1 MKFLHTADLHIGKKL
16 FELSLIEDQ
25 KYILGQITDIA
36 VAKQVDAVVIA
47 GDVYDRTVPSTEAV
61 TLLNDFL
68 TGLQKK
74 GIPVIMISGNH
85 DSPERVSFADA
96 ILEKQGLYI
105 AGNYQQPLKTVVL
118 EDEHGPVH
126 FVCMPFVKPAV
137 VDARARGAVDVPGEA
152 DYADTMERKE
162 ERVGEAEAEH
172 QERGVRIQDSAAA
185 VEHMLASQPMTMSLR
200 QRYVLVTHYFVTGV
214 QGETPELSDSETDI
228 NVGGLD
234 SVPASYF
241 QCFSYVALGHIHK
254 PQNVNSGS
262 ERCKVAYSGSPL
274 KYSFSEAL
282 GEKSV
287 NVVELDETGVATVE
301 KCPLKPLREM
311 RCLKGKLADLMDSA
325 VLEEN
330 QEIREDYLQV
340 TLTDTEELIDPIGTL
355 RSVYP
360 NVLQLIL
367 EKNKSSEDGGYY
379 SSMTLERK
387 STEELFAE
395 FYEMLKGEPLDEYRK
410 AVVSEVAEAVEV
422 VL

>member
-16 FELSLIEDQ
+16 FDLSLIEAQ

-47 GDVYDRTVPSTEAV
+47 GDVYDRAVPSTEAV

-68 TGLQKK
+68 IGLQQKD
-74 GIPVIMISGNH
+74 IPVILISGNH
-85 DSPERVSFADA
+85 DSPERLSFADA
-96 ILEKQGLYI
+96 ILEKQGIYI
-105 AGNYQQPLKTVVL
+105 AGNFQQPLKSVVL

-137 VDARARGAVDVPGEA
+137 VDAQARGENGADAAEA
-152 DYADTMERKE
+152 KE
-162 ERVGEAEAEH
+162 ERVGEVESER
-172 QERGVRIQDSAAA
+172 QERGTRIQDSAAA
-185 VEHMLASQPMTMSLR
+185 VEHMLASQPMTLSLR

-214 QGETPELSDSETDI
+214 HGETPELSDSETDI

-234 SVPASYF
+234 SVPASFF

-254 PQNVNSGS
+254 PQNINSGS

-287 NVVELDETGVATVE
+287 NVVELDESGVASVE

-311 RCLKGKLADLMDSA
+311 RCLKGKLADLMDPA

-330 QEIREDYLQV
+330 KEIREDYLQI

-367 EKNKSSEDGGYY
+367 EKNKSPEDGGYY

-387 STEELFAE
+387 STAELFAE
-395 FYEMLKGEPLDEYRK
+395 FYEMLKGEPLDEYRR
-410 AVVSEVAEAVEV
+410 AVVSEAAETVETM
-422 VL
+422 L

>member
-16 FELSLIEDQ
+16 FEMSLIEDQ
-25 KYILGQITDIA
+25 KYILEQIADIA
-36 VAKQVDAVVIA
+36 AARQVDAVVIA
-47 GDVYDRTVPSTEAV
+47 GDVYDRAVPSTEAV
-61 TLLNDFL
+61 MLLDDFL
-68 TGLQKK
+68 TGLQEQ

-96 ILEKQGLYI
+96 ILEKQGIYI
-105 AGNYQQPLKTVVL
+105 AGNFQQPLKTVVL

-137 VDARARGAVDVPGEA
+137 VG
-152 DYADTMERKE
+152 M
-162 ERVGEAEAEH
+162 
-172 QERGVRIQDSAAA
+172 QDSAGA
-185 VEHMLASQPMTMSLR
+185 VEQMLASQPMTLSLR

-214 QGETPELSDSETDI
+214 QGECPELSDSETDV

-241 QCFSYVALGHIHK
+241 QNFSYVALGHIHK

-262 ERCKVAYSGSPL
+262 ERCRVSYSGSPL

-287 NVVELDETGVATVE
+287 NVVELDAYGVASVE

-311 RCLKGKLADLMDSA
+311 RCLKGRLENLMDPA

-330 QEIREDYLQV
+330 KEIREDYLQI
-340 TLTDTEELIDPIGTL
+340 TLTDKEELIDPIGTL

-367 EKNKSSEDGGYY
+367 EKNKAGEDGEYY
-379 SSMTLERK
+379 SAVTLERK
-387 STEELFAE
+387 STAELFEE
-395 FYEMLKGEPLDEYRK
+395 FYDMLKGEPLDEYRR
-410 AVVSEVAEAVEV
+410 AVVSEVAEAVESAE
-422 VL
+422 